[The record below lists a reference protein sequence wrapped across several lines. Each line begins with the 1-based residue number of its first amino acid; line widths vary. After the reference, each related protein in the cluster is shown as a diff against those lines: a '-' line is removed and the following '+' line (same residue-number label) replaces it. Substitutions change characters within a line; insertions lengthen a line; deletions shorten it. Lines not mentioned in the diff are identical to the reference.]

1 MVYSITDIFNSV
13 KKQNTHSQI
22 KNNHIHLKNVNNKD
36 ILFEVKKGYNTHLN
50 LKRKNIKPNQDLITF
65 KRKNIPFK
73 LKKTYNSII
82 PKNLFTCWHTKNLP
96 YHMNKNYKLLKE
108 LNPEFNHFLFDEDE
122 CMEFIE
128 KHFPI
133 YVLNAYKSLV
143 PCAYK
148 SDLWR
153 YCVLYINGGI
163 YLDIKYVT
171 VNGFKLI
178 ALTEKEHF
186 VRDLDSSFNGIYNAL
201 IVSLPRN
208 NILMSCI
215 NKIVNNVNNKYYGAN
230 CLDVTGPS
238 LLSKFFTKKD
248 RVNLK
253 LYLEVCKVEN
263 IIDTFYICWNNNIIL
278 GKYNEYYDDQKT
290 YQKNLRYSEL
300 WNNRAIYI

>member
-1 MVYSITDIFNSV
+1 MAGKFIFKTN
-13 KKQNTHSQI
+13 
-22 KNNHIHLKNVNNKD
+22 KNNIKLKNVKKKD
-36 ILFEVKKGYNTHLN
+36 ILFEVTKS
-50 LKRKNIKPNQDLITF
+50 NIKLINFKRENIKQNQVLTNF

-73 LKKTYNSII
+73 LKEKYNGII

-96 YHMNKNYKLLKE
+96 YHMNKNYNLLKN

-122 CMEFIE
+122 CIEFIE

-133 YVLNAYKSLV
+133 DVLNAYKSLV

-208 NILMSCI
+208 KILMNCI
-215 NKIVNNVNNKYYGAN
+215 NKIVTNVNNKYYGPN
-230 CLDVTGPS
+230 CLAVTGPS
-238 LLSKFFTKKD
+238 LLSKFFTNKQ
-248 RVNLK
+248 RLK
-253 LYLEVCKVEN
+253 MQLYLEVCKVEN
-263 IIDTFYICWNNNIIL
+263 VIDTFYICWNNNIIL
-278 GKYNEYYDDQKT
+278 GKYNEYYDEQTKF
-290 YQKNLRYSEL
+290 QKNLRYSEL
-300 WNNRAIYI
+300 WSNRAIYNI